1 MLRLVV
7 ACVLVAA
14 AAAQTKCCFDKQY
27 SAVLGEAGGTV
38 VNGNAVGLDGTVT
51 LGFDFYLQRQGSKAV
66 MRQPDD
72 SFVTTNTVQDYKN
85 RMTYI
90 TDEGGRCTSFR
101 MEASEVMYPPCV
113 PDDAR
118 YLGNGTFGYGSE
130 TLYIDSWEYNMP
142 GTDVLM
148 KLAVTDTCVPVVEAQ
163 YGHING
169 ASTELTYFFTA
180 YHPGIDNLGML
191 EPPTDCPLYKPQ
203 VGPSVGRRAVR
214 GFNF

>member
-1 MLRLVV
+1 MGLLLSLILRRTVCATRVRMLRLVV
-7 ACVLVAA
+7 ACMFAA
-14 AAAQTKCCFDKQY
+14 AAAQTAQKCCFDKQY

-72 SFVTTNTVQDYKN
+72 SYVTTNTVQDYKN
-85 RMTYI
+85 RVTYI
-90 TDEGGRCTSFR
+90 TDEAGRCTAFR
-101 MEASEVMYPPCV
+101 METSEVMYPP
-113 PDDAR
+113 
-118 YLGNGTFGYGSE
+118 
-130 TLYIDSWEYNMP
+130 
-142 GTDVLM
+142 
-148 KLAVTDTCVPVVEAQ
+148 CVPVVEAQ

-191 EPPTDCPLYKPQ
+191 EPPADCPFYKPQ